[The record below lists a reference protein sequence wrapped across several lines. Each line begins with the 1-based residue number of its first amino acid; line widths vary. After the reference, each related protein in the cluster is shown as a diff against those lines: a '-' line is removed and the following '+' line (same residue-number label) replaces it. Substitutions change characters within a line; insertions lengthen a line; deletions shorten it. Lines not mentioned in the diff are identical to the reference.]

1 MTSIAQRVAAR
12 YWDPE
17 ERASVEKK
25 DPNIPESVQEKYE
38 EIKEEYPGE
47 PGKAEATAWSIFCEK
62 HKDSPHCHQEEYFKN
77 SSMNPNDF
85 AIELRRVA
93 GVIDALLMPSRGLV
107 LAALNKLLRFA
118 DEKSIAKSIRTR
130 LWEEIRALFPGETW
144 DMSAGPGQ
152 QGLFDTNESGK
163 GWKSGFVSFGARPTV
178 WSNAALIGGI
188 LFRFSYSSDAVKSA
202 APAEDSPEYEKW
214 VARGGNPALKGGVAE
229 TGMLS
234 GGYYNKTPGGSVE
247 TFSAGTDP
255 ATGQQSTEIIF
266 GHVIFAIDEFEQ
278 VTDWQWTNPAQVRSA
293 IQKVIDDI
301 AAHPPSDAYSKNKQ
315 RLQKLNP
322 YVSVKKFVNYL
333 QRTRRGE
340 YYKDEVA
347 LLAQAEGTVMN
358 TILQK
363 IPEVFKYVPTN
374 APFPLDTRG
383 NI

>member
-1 MTSIAQRVAAR
+1 
-12 YWDPE
+12 
-17 ERASVEKK
+17 
-25 DPNIPESVQEKYE
+25 
-38 EIKEEYPGE
+38 
-47 PGKAEATAWSIFCEK
+47 
-62 HKDSPHCHQEEYFKN
+62 
-77 SSMNPNDF
+77 
-85 AIELRRVA
+85 
-93 GVIDALLMPSRGLV
+93 